1 MQNIDFEEK
10 EILENSSFE
19 DKDRANSSYYSIP
32 TFIQNEKELKS
43 IEKDFNDYIYRNK
56 KLTLYKNDALKLI
69 SKQDETL
76 SDFKIRLQDR
86 LNEKID
92 EEVEKL
98 QTKFAKDNDSL
109 ENKLS
114 SLYQKL
120 EKEEQQASSTT
131 TDTIIAIG
139 TSLLGAFFGKSVIS
153 KTNIGKVA
161 SSAKGATRILKERND
176 VKYVESDIVQIQS
189 EQENLKKSLEDEIEK
204 INSSNLSSNYE
215 IEEIFIK
222 PKRSD
227 IYNTKVELLWKE
239 Q

>member
-1 MQNIDFEEK
+1 
-10 EILENSSFE
+10 
-19 DKDRANSSYYSIP
+19 
-32 TFIQNEKELKS
+32 
-43 IEKDFNDYIYRNK
+43 
-56 KLTLYKNDALKLI
+56 
-69 SKQDETL
+69 
-76 SDFKIRLQDR
+76 
-86 LNEKID
+86 
-92 EEVEKL
+92 VEKL
-98 QTKFAKDNDSL
+98 QIKFAKDNDSI
-109 ENKLS
+109 EDKLS

-120 EKEEQQASSTT
+120 EREEQQASSTT

-139 TSLLGAFFGKSVIS
+139 SSLLGAFFGKSVIN

-176 VKYVESDIVQIQS
+176 VKYVENDIVQLQT